1 MISNMLCTF
10 NRLIWARQKQHIVE
24 TCATP
29 GLKFN
34 IFIKICSHKVK
45 LDVHEFVM
53 QSIKAH
59 LVHKQQYLNI
69 GARGLD
75 FNIKSM
81 VFEDSSGI
89 EQQIHIFL
97 HLFYFNSN

>member
-1 MISNMLCTF
+1 
-10 NRLIWARQKQHIVE
+10 
-24 TCATP
+24 
-29 GLKFN
+29 
-34 IFIKICSHKVK
+34 
-45 LDVHEFVM
+45 M

-59 LVHKQQYLNI
+59 LVHKEQYPNI

-81 VFEDSSGI
+81 VFEDSLGI

-97 HLFYFNSN
+97 HLVYFNSN